1 MEKKA
6 SKRFIIDY
14 YCFGILNHL
23 LTLEDF
29 KSKNIETDKII
40 KINTKE
46 KGIDIIRQIKED
58 IVIFIIRPD
67 KDIFNVVLEIHLML
81 RALRPKGLTENIIFI
96 PRENY
101 DIIEYMTTNN
111 MILDFNIE
119 NLNIDLVPIDIDLL
133 SLERVDSIK
142 EIYIDKNLSCVSDLA
157 NAVVKLETCFGK
169 IKYKYIKGDL
179 AQTFCDTMEEK
190 EKENN
195 VKENEDEILGMIV
208 LDRSVDFITLMT
220 TNYTCEGL
228 IDENVGINL
237 GRIKVKESMLTEN
250 LNPNQPA
257 SNANNINNKKKIQ
270 DNKKIVHYGL
280 TTNINKFFCS
290 FRCMHYLDAL
300 KYIKATREYYQ
311 KLFSNKN
318 SSKLTTSEL
327 KDMTEELKYFMSNF
341 KNELVMNENLM
352 NFVIEPL
359 IDKEHLKYIEKE
371 QLLLSGEI
379 PDNLYNYYD
388 EILCEQKDL
397 ISLIKLMI
405 IESLTQNGIQG
416 YQKLKR
422 EILNIYGFQKI
433 FLFRDLEI
441 LGWLREKQI
450 LKNLKNIIDFTYSQ
464 IYEKL
469 QLVKEN
475 YQPLVVEDCSYVL
488 SGYCPISL
496 KIIEKAVYGEW
507 YTIID
512 VLRKM
517 PGATYCPENEKVIK
531 EPVKDRNIMFIIFVG
546 GVTYTEI
553 EAIRFL
559 NRKFNEEN
567 LKGKRKKTQFIIL
580 TTGILNSKK
589 ILHNLGKEVY
599 SPLNMKMFFEQ
610 IKKK

>member
-1 MEKKA
+1 MDKN
-6 SKRFIIDY
+6 STKRFFIDY
-14 YCFGILNHL
+14 YCYGILNHL

-29 KSKNIETDKII
+29 KSKNIERDKIT

-46 KGIDIIRQIKED
+46 KGLDIIRQITED
-58 IVIFIIRPD
+58 VIIFIIRPD
-67 KDIFNVVLEIHLML
+67 RELFNVVLEIHLML
-81 RALRPKGLTENIIFI
+81 RALRPKGLTEHLIFI

-111 MILDFNIE
+111 MIGDFNIE
-119 NLNIDLVPIDIDLL
+119 NLNIDLIPIDIDLL
-133 SLERVDSIK
+133 SLEKEDSIK

-195 VKENEDEILGMIV
+195 LKENEDEILGMIV

-228 IDENVGINL
+228 IDENIGINL
-237 GRIKVKESMLTEN
+237 GRIKVNESMLTEN
-250 LNPNQPA
+250 LNPTTTTNK
-257 SNANNINNKKKIQ
+257 INNVNSNNQQKE
-270 DNKKIVHYGL
+270 KIVQYGL
-280 TTNINKFFCS
+280 TTNINKFFCT
-290 FRCMHYLDAL
+290 FRCMHHLDAL
-300 KYIKATREYYQ
+300 KYIKTYREYYQ
-311 KLFSNKN
+311 KLFTNKN
-318 SSKLTTSEL
+318 SKLSATEL
-327 KDMTEELKYFMSNF
+327 KNMTEELQYFMNNI
-341 KNELVMNENLM
+341 KKDLIMNENLI

-371 QLLLSGEI
+371 QLLLAGDI
-379 PDNLYNYYD
+379 PDNLHNYYD

-433 FLFRDLEI
+433 FLFRDLEN
-441 LGWLREKQI
+441 LGWLKEKQL

-464 IYEKL
+464 INEKL
-469 QLVKEN
+469 ELIKEN
-475 YQPLVVEDCSYVL
+475 YQPLKIEDCSYVL
-488 SGYCPISL
+488 SGYCPISI
-496 KIIEKAVYGEW
+496 KIIEKAVNGEW
-507 YTIID
+507 NTIID

-517 PGATYCPENEKVIK
+517 PGFTSCPEDEKVIK
-531 EPVKDRNIMFIIFVG
+531 EPAKDRNIMFIIFIG

-589 ILHNLGKEVY
+589 ILQNLGKDVY
-599 SPLNMKMFFEQ
+599 SALNMKMFFEQ
-610 IKKK
+610 TKKK

>member
-1 MEKKA
+1 MDKNS
-6 SKRFIIDY
+6 SKRFFIDY
-14 YCFGILNHL
+14 YCYGILNHL

-29 KSKNIETDKII
+29 KSKNIERDKIT

-46 KGIDIIRQIKED
+46 KGLDIIRQITED
-58 IVIFIIRPD
+58 VIIFIIRPD
-67 KDIFNVVLEIHLML
+67 RELFNVVLEIHLML
-81 RALRPKGLTENIIFI
+81 RALRPKGLTEHLIFI

-111 MILDFNIE
+111 MIGDFNIE
-119 NLNIDLVPIDIDLL
+119 NLNIDLIPIDIDLL
-133 SLERVDSIK
+133 SLEKEDSIK

-195 VKENEDEILGMIV
+195 LKENEDEILGMIV
-208 LDRSVDFITLMT
+208 LERSVDFITLMT

-228 IDENVGINL
+228 IDENIGINL
-237 GRIKVKESMLTEN
+237 GRIKVNESMLTEN
-250 LNPNQPA
+250 LNPTTTKNK
-257 SNANNINNKKKIQ
+257 INNVINNNQQKE
-270 DNKKIVHYGL
+270 KIVQYGL
-280 TTNINKFFCS
+280 TTNINKFFCA

-300 KYIKATREYYQ
+300 KYIKTYREYYQ
-311 KLFSNKN
+311 KLFTNKN
-318 SSKLTTSEL
+318 SKLSATEL
-327 KDMTEELKYFMSNF
+327 KNMTEELQYFMNNI
-341 KNELVMNENLM
+341 KKDLIMNENLI

-371 QLLLSGEI
+371 QLLLAGDI
-379 PDNLYNYYD
+379 PDNLHNYYD

-433 FLFRDLEI
+433 FLFRDLEN
-441 LGWLREKQI
+441 LGWLKEKQL

-464 IYEKL
+464 INEKL
-469 QLVKEN
+469 ELIKEN
-475 YQPLVVEDCSYVL
+475 YQPLKIEDCSYVL
-488 SGYCPISL
+488 SGYCPISI
-496 KIIEKAVYGEW
+496 KIIEKAVNGEW
-507 YTIID
+507 NTIID

-517 PGATYCPENEKVIK
+517 PGFTSCPEDEKVIK
-531 EPVKDRNIMFIIFVG
+531 EPAKDRNIMFIIFIG

-589 ILHNLGKEVY
+589 ILQNLGKDVY
-599 SPLNMKMFFEQ
+599 SALNMKMFFEQ
-610 IKKK
+610 TKKK

>member
-1 MEKKA
+1 MDKNS
-6 SKRFIIDY
+6 SKRFFIDY
-14 YCFGILNHL
+14 YCYGILNHL

-29 KSKNIETDKII
+29 KSKNIERDKIT

-46 KGIDIIRQIKED
+46 KGLDIIRQITED
-58 IVIFIIRPD
+58 VIIFIIRPD
-67 KDIFNVVLEIHLML
+67 RELFNVVLEIHLML
-81 RALRPKGLTENIIFI
+81 RALRPKGLTEHLIFI

-111 MILDFNIE
+111 MIGDFNIE
-119 NLNIDLVPIDIDLL
+119 NLNIDLIPIDIDLL
-133 SLERVDSIK
+133 SLEKEDSIK

-195 VKENEDEILGMIV
+195 LKENEDEILGMIV

-228 IDENVGINL
+228 IDENIGINL
-237 GRIKVKESMLTEN
+237 GRIKVNESMLTEN
-250 LNPNQPA
+250 LNPTTTTNK
-257 SNANNINNKKKIQ
+257 INNVNNNNQQKE
-270 DNKKIVHYGL
+270 KIVQYGL
-280 TTNINKFFCS
+280 TTNINKFFCT

-300 KYIKATREYYQ
+300 KYIKTYREYYQ
-311 KLFSNKN
+311 KLFTNKN
-318 SSKLTTSEL
+318 SKLSATEL
-327 KDMTEELKYFMSNF
+327 KNMTEELQYFMNNI
-341 KNELVMNENLM
+341 KKDLIMNENLI

-371 QLLLSGEI
+371 QLLLAGDI
-379 PDNLYNYYD
+379 PDNLHNYYD

-433 FLFRDLEI
+433 FLFRDLEN
-441 LGWLREKQI
+441 LGWLKEKQL

-464 IYEKL
+464 INEKL
-469 QLVKEN
+469 ELIKEN
-475 YQPLVVEDCSYVL
+475 YQPLKIEDCSYVL
-488 SGYCPISL
+488 SGYCPISI
-496 KIIEKAVYGEW
+496 KIIEKAVNGEW
-507 YTIID
+507 NTIID

-517 PGATYCPENEKVIK
+517 PGFTSCPEDEKVIK
-531 EPVKDRNIMFIIFVG
+531 EPAKDRNIMFIIFIG

-589 ILHNLGKEVY
+589 ILQNLGKDVY
-599 SPLNMKMFFEQ
+599 SALNMKMFFEQ
-610 IKKK
+610 TKKK

>member
-1 MEKKA
+1 MDKNS
-6 SKRFIIDY
+6 SKRFFIDY
-14 YCFGILNHL
+14 YCYGILNHL

-29 KSKNIETDKII
+29 KSKNIERDKIT

-46 KGIDIIRQIKED
+46 KGLDIIRQITED
-58 IVIFIIRPD
+58 VIIFIIRPD
-67 KDIFNVVLEIHLML
+67 RELFNVVLEIHLML
-81 RALRPKGLTENIIFI
+81 RALRPKGLTEHLIFI

-111 MILDFNIE
+111 MIGDFNIE
-119 NLNIDLVPIDIDLL
+119 NLNIDLIPIDIDLL
-133 SLERVDSIK
+133 SLEKEDSIK

-195 VKENEDEILGMIV
+195 LKENEDEILGMIV

-228 IDENVGINL
+228 IDENIGINL
-237 GRIKVKESMLTEN
+237 GRIKVNESMLTEN
-250 LNPNQPA
+250 LNPTTTKNK
-257 SNANNINNKKKIQ
+257 INNVNNNNQQKE
-270 DNKKIVHYGL
+270 KIVQYGL
-280 TTNINKFFCS
+280 TTNINKFFCA

-300 KYIKATREYYQ
+300 KYIKTYREYYQ
-311 KLFSNKN
+311 KLFTNKN
-318 SSKLTTSEL
+318 SKLSATEL
-327 KDMTEELKYFMSNF
+327 KNMTEELQYFMNNI
-341 KNELVMNENLM
+341 KKDLIMNENLI

-371 QLLLSGEI
+371 QLLLAGDI
-379 PDNLYNYYD
+379 PDNLHNYYD

-433 FLFRDLEI
+433 FLFRDLEN
-441 LGWLREKQI
+441 LGWLKEKQL

-464 IYEKL
+464 INEKL
-469 QLVKEN
+469 ELIKEN
-475 YQPLVVEDCSYVL
+475 YQPLKIEDCSYVL
-488 SGYCPISL
+488 SGYCPISI
-496 KIIEKAVYGEW
+496 KIIEKAVNGEW
-507 YTIID
+507 NTIID

-517 PGATYCPENEKVIK
+517 PGFTSCPEDEKVIK
-531 EPVKDRNIMFIIFVG
+531 EPAKDRNIMFIIFIG

-589 ILHNLGKEVY
+589 ILQNLGKDVY
-599 SPLNMKMFFEQ
+599 SALNMKMFFEQ
-610 IKKK
+610 TKKK

>member
-1 MEKKA
+1 MDKN
-6 SKRFIIDY
+6 STKRFFIDY
-14 YCFGILNHL
+14 YCYGILNHL

-29 KSKNIETDKII
+29 KSKNIERDKIT

-46 KGIDIIRQIKED
+46 KGLDIIRQITED
-58 IVIFIIRPD
+58 VIIFIIRPD
-67 KDIFNVVLEIHLML
+67 RELFNVVLEIHLML
-81 RALRPKGLTENIIFI
+81 RALRPKGLTEHLIFI

-111 MILDFNIE
+111 MIGDFNIE
-119 NLNIDLVPIDIDLL
+119 NLNIDLIPIDIDLL
-133 SLERVDSIK
+133 SLEKEDSIK

-195 VKENEDEILGMIV
+195 LKENEDEILGMIV

-228 IDENVGINL
+228 IDENIGINL
-237 GRIKVKESMLTEN
+237 GRIKVNESMLTEN
-250 LNPNQPA
+250 LNPTTTTNK
-257 SNANNINNKKKIQ
+257 INNVNNNNQQKE
-270 DNKKIVHYGL
+270 KIVQYGL
-280 TTNINKFFCS
+280 TTNINKFFCT

-300 KYIKATREYYQ
+300 KYIKTYREYYQ
-311 KLFSNKN
+311 KLFTNKN
-318 SSKLTTSEL
+318 SKLSATEL
-327 KDMTEELKYFMSNF
+327 KNMTEELQYFMNNI
-341 KNELVMNENLM
+341 KKDLIMNENLI

-371 QLLLSGEI
+371 QLLLAGDI
-379 PDNLYNYYD
+379 PDNLHNYYD

-433 FLFRDLEI
+433 FLFRDLEN
-441 LGWLREKQI
+441 LGWLKEKQL

-464 IYEKL
+464 INEKL
-469 QLVKEN
+469 ELIKEN
-475 YQPLVVEDCSYVL
+475 YQPLKIEDCSYVL
-488 SGYCPISL
+488 SGYCPISI
-496 KIIEKAVYGEW
+496 KIIEKAVNGEW
-507 YTIID
+507 NTIID

-517 PGATYCPENEKVIK
+517 PGFTSCPEDEKVIK
-531 EPVKDRNIMFIIFVG
+531 EPAKDRNIMFIIFIG

-589 ILHNLGKEVY
+589 ILQNLGKDVY
-599 SPLNMKMFFEQ
+599 SALNMKMFFEQ
-610 IKKK
+610 TKKK

>member
-1 MEKKA
+1 MDKN
-6 SKRFIIDY
+6 STKRFFIDY
-14 YCFGILNHL
+14 YCYGILNHL

-29 KSKNIETDKII
+29 KSKNIERDKIT

-46 KGIDIIRQIKED
+46 KGLDIIRQITED
-58 IVIFIIRPD
+58 VIIFIIRPD
-67 KDIFNVVLEIHLML
+67 RELFNVVLEIHLML
-81 RALRPKGLTENIIFI
+81 RALRPKGLTEHLIFI

-111 MILDFNIE
+111 MIGDFNIE
-119 NLNIDLVPIDIDLL
+119 NLNIDLIPIDIDLL
-133 SLERVDSIK
+133 SLEKEDSIK

-195 VKENEDEILGMIV
+195 LKENEDEILGMIV

-228 IDENVGINL
+228 IDENIGINL
-237 GRIKVKESMLTEN
+237 GRIKVNESMLTEN
-250 LNPNQPA
+250 LNPTTTKNK
-257 SNANNINNKKKIQ
+257 INNVINNNQQKE
-270 DNKKIVHYGL
+270 KIVQYGL
-280 TTNINKFFCS
+280 TTNINKFFCT

-300 KYIKATREYYQ
+300 KYIKTYREYYQ
-311 KLFSNKN
+311 KLFTNKN
-318 SSKLTTSEL
+318 SKLSATEL
-327 KDMTEELKYFMSNF
+327 KNMTEELQYFMNNI
-341 KNELVMNENLM
+341 KKDLIMNENLI

-371 QLLLSGEI
+371 QLLLAGDI
-379 PDNLYNYYD
+379 PDNLHNYYD

-433 FLFRDLEI
+433 FLFRDLEN
-441 LGWLREKQI
+441 LGWLKEKQL

-464 IYEKL
+464 INEKL
-469 QLVKEN
+469 ELIKEN
-475 YQPLVVEDCSYVL
+475 YQPLKIEDCSYVL
-488 SGYCPISL
+488 SGYCPISI
-496 KIIEKAVYGEW
+496 KIIEKAVNGEW
-507 YTIID
+507 NTIID

-517 PGATYCPENEKVIK
+517 PGFTSCPEDEKVIK
-531 EPVKDRNIMFIIFVG
+531 EPSKDRNIMFIIFIG

-589 ILHNLGKEVY
+589 ILQNLGKDVY
-599 SPLNMKMFFEQ
+599 SALNMKMFFEQ
-610 IKKK
+610 TKKK

>member
-1 MEKKA
+1 MDKNS
-6 SKRFIIDY
+6 SKRFFIDY
-14 YCFGILNHL
+14 YCYGILNHL

-29 KSKNIETDKII
+29 KSKNIERDKIT

-46 KGIDIIRQIKED
+46 KGLDIIRQITED
-58 IVIFIIRPD
+58 VIIFIIRPD
-67 KDIFNVVLEIHLML
+67 RELFNVVLEIHLML
-81 RALRPKGLTENIIFI
+81 RALRPKGLTEHLIFI

-111 MILDFNIE
+111 MIGDFNIE
-119 NLNIDLVPIDIDLL
+119 NLNIDLIPIDIDLL
-133 SLERVDSIK
+133 SLEKEDSIK

-195 VKENEDEILGMIV
+195 LKENEDEILGMIV

-228 IDENVGINL
+228 IDENIGINL
-237 GRIKVKESMLTEN
+237 GRIKVNESMLTEN
-250 LNPNQPA
+250 LNPTTTTNK
-257 SNANNINNKKKIQ
+257 INNVNSNNQQKE
-270 DNKKIVHYGL
+270 KIVQYGL
-280 TTNINKFFCS
+280 TTNINKFFCA

-300 KYIKATREYYQ
+300 KYIKTYREYYQ
-311 KLFSNKN
+311 KLFTNKN
-318 SSKLTTSEL
+318 SKLSATEL
-327 KDMTEELKYFMSNF
+327 KNMTEELQYFMNNI
-341 KNELVMNENLM
+341 KKDLIMNENLI

-371 QLLLSGEI
+371 QLLLAGDI
-379 PDNLYNYYD
+379 PDNLHNYYD

-433 FLFRDLEI
+433 FLFRDLEN
-441 LGWLREKQI
+441 LGWLKEKQL

-464 IYEKL
+464 INEKL
-469 QLVKEN
+469 ELIKEN
-475 YQPLVVEDCSYVL
+475 YQPLKIEDCSYVL
-488 SGYCPISL
+488 SGYCPISI
-496 KIIEKAVYGEW
+496 KIIEKAVNGEW
-507 YTIID
+507 NTIID

-517 PGATYCPENEKVIK
+517 PGFTSCPEDEKVIK
-531 EPVKDRNIMFIIFVG
+531 EPAKDRNIMFIIFIG

-589 ILHNLGKEVY
+589 ILQNLGKDVY
-599 SPLNMKMFFEQ
+599 SALNMKMFFEQ
-610 IKKK
+610 TKKK

>member
-1 MEKKA
+1 MDKNS
-6 SKRFIIDY
+6 SKRFFIDY
-14 YCFGILNHL
+14 YCYGILNHL

-29 KSKNIETDKII
+29 KSKNIERDKIT

-46 KGIDIIRQIKED
+46 KGLDIIRQITED
-58 IVIFIIRPD
+58 VIIFIIRPD
-67 KDIFNVVLEIHLML
+67 RELFNVVLEIHLML
-81 RALRPKGLTENIIFI
+81 RALRPKGLTEHLIFI

-111 MILDFNIE
+111 MIGDFNIE
-119 NLNIDLVPIDIDLL
+119 NLNIDLIPIDIDLL
-133 SLERVDSIK
+133 SLEKEDSIK

-195 VKENEDEILGMIV
+195 LKENEDEILGMIV

-228 IDENVGINL
+228 IDENIGINL
-237 GRIKVKESMLTEN
+237 GRIKVNESMLTEN
-250 LNPNQPA
+250 LNPTTTTNK
-257 SNANNINNKKKIQ
+257 INNVNNNNQQKE
-270 DNKKIVHYGL
+270 KIVQYGL
-280 TTNINKFFCS
+280 TTNINKFFCT

-300 KYIKATREYYQ
+300 KYIKTYREYYQ
-311 KLFSNKN
+311 KLFTNKN
-318 SSKLTTSEL
+318 SKLSATEL
-327 KDMTEELKYFMSNF
+327 KNMTEELQYFMNNI
-341 KNELVMNENLM
+341 KKDLIMNENLI

-371 QLLLSGEI
+371 QLLLAGDI
-379 PDNLYNYYD
+379 PDNLHNYYD

-441 LGWLREKQI
+441 LGWLKEKQL

-464 IYEKL
+464 INEKL
-469 QLVKEN
+469 ELIKEN
-475 YQPLVVEDCSYVL
+475 YQPLKIEDCSYVL
-488 SGYCPISL
+488 SGYCPISI
-496 KIIEKAVYGEW
+496 KIIEKAVNGEW
-507 YTIID
+507 NTIID

-517 PGATYCPENEKVIK
+517 PGFTSCPEDEKVIK
-531 EPVKDRNIMFIIFVG
+531 EPAKDRNIMFIIFIG

-589 ILHNLGKEVY
+589 ILQNLGKDVY
-599 SPLNMKMFFEQ
+599 SALNMKMFFEQ
-610 IKKK
+610 TKKK

>member
-1 MEKKA
+1 MDKN
-6 SKRFIIDY
+6 STKRFFIDY
-14 YCFGILNHL
+14 YCYGILNHL

-29 KSKNIETDKII
+29 KSKNIERDKIT

-46 KGIDIIRQIKED
+46 KGLDIIRQITED
-58 IVIFIIRPD
+58 VIIFIIRPD
-67 KDIFNVVLEIHLML
+67 RELFNVVLEIHLML
-81 RALRPKGLTENIIFI
+81 RALRPKGLTEHLIFI

-111 MILDFNIE
+111 MIGDFNIE
-119 NLNIDLVPIDIDLL
+119 NLNIDLIPIDIDLL
-133 SLERVDSIK
+133 SLEKEDSIK

-195 VKENEDEILGMIV
+195 LKENEDEILGMIV

-228 IDENVGINL
+228 IDENIGINL
-237 GRIKVKESMLTEN
+237 GRIKVNESMLTEN
-250 LNPNQPA
+250 LNPTTTTNK
-257 SNANNINNKKKIQ
+257 INNVNNNNQQKE
-270 DNKKIVHYGL
+270 KIVQYGL
-280 TTNINKFFCS
+280 TTNINKFFCA

-300 KYIKATREYYQ
+300 KYIKTYREYYQ
-311 KLFSNKN
+311 KLFTNKN
-318 SSKLTTSEL
+318 SKLSATEL
-327 KDMTEELKYFMSNF
+327 KNMTEELQYFMNNI
-341 KNELVMNENLM
+341 KKDLIMNENLI

-371 QLLLSGEI
+371 QLLLAGDI
-379 PDNLYNYYD
+379 PDNLHNYYD

-433 FLFRDLEI
+433 FLFRDLEN
-441 LGWLREKQI
+441 LGWLKEKQL

-464 IYEKL
+464 INEKL
-469 QLVKEN
+469 ELIKEN
-475 YQPLVVEDCSYVL
+475 YQPLKIEDCSYVL
-488 SGYCPISL
+488 SGYCPISI
-496 KIIEKAVYGEW
+496 KIIEKAVNGEW
-507 YTIID
+507 NTIID

-517 PGATYCPENEKVIK
+517 PGFTSCPEDEKVIK
-531 EPVKDRNIMFIIFVG
+531 EPAKDRNIMFIIFIG

-589 ILHNLGKEVY
+589 ILQNLGKDVY
-599 SPLNMKMFFEQ
+599 SALNMKMFFEQ
-610 IKKK
+610 TKKK

>member
-1 MEKKA
+1 MDKNS
-6 SKRFIIDY
+6 SKRFFIDY
-14 YCFGILNHL
+14 YCYGILNHL

-29 KSKNIETDKII
+29 KSKNIERDKIT

-46 KGIDIIRQIKED
+46 KGLDIIRQITED
-58 IVIFIIRPD
+58 VIIFIIRPD
-67 KDIFNVVLEIHLML
+67 RELFNVVLEIHLML
-81 RALRPKGLTENIIFI
+81 RALRPKGLTEHLIFI

-111 MILDFNIE
+111 MIGDFNIE
-119 NLNIDLVPIDIDLL
+119 NLNIDLIPIDIDLL
-133 SLERVDSIK
+133 SLEKEDSIK

-195 VKENEDEILGMIV
+195 LKENEDEILGMIV

-228 IDENVGINL
+228 IDENIGINL
-237 GRIKVKESMLTEN
+237 GRIKVNESMLTEN
-250 LNPNQPA
+250 LNPTTTTNK
-257 SNANNINNKKKIQ
+257 INNVNNNNQQKE
-270 DNKKIVHYGL
+270 KIVQYGL
-280 TTNINKFFCS
+280 TTNINKFFCV

-300 KYIKATREYYQ
+300 KYIKTYREYYQ
-311 KLFSNKN
+311 KLFTNKN
-318 SSKLTTSEL
+318 SKLSATEL
-327 KDMTEELKYFMSNF
+327 KNMTEELQYFMNNI
-341 KNELVMNENLM
+341 KKDLIMNENLI

-371 QLLLSGEI
+371 QLLLAGDI
-379 PDNLYNYYD
+379 PDNLHNYYD

-433 FLFRDLEI
+433 FLFRDLEN
-441 LGWLREKQI
+441 LGWLKEKQL

-464 IYEKL
+464 INEKL
-469 QLVKEN
+469 ELIKEN
-475 YQPLVVEDCSYVL
+475 YQPLKIEDCSYVL
-488 SGYCPISL
+488 SGYCPISI
-496 KIIEKAVYGEW
+496 KMIEKAVNGEW
-507 YTIID
+507 NTIID

-517 PGATYCPENEKVIK
+517 PGFTSCPEDEKVIK
-531 EPVKDRNIMFIIFVG
+531 EPVKDRNIMFIIFIG

-589 ILHNLGKEVY
+589 ILQNLGKDVY
-599 SPLNMKMFFEQ
+599 SALNMKMFFEQ
-610 IKKK
+610 TKKK

>member
-1 MEKKA
+1 MDKNS
-6 SKRFIIDY
+6 SKRFFIDY
-14 YCFGILNHL
+14 YCYGILNHL

-29 KSKNIETDKII
+29 KSKNIERDKIT

-46 KGIDIIRQIKED
+46 KGLDIIRQITED
-58 IVIFIIRPD
+58 VIIFIIRPD
-67 KDIFNVVLEIHLML
+67 RELFNVVLEIHLML
-81 RALRPKGLTENIIFI
+81 RALRPKGLTEHLIFI

-111 MILDFNIE
+111 MIGDFNIE
-119 NLNIDLVPIDIDLL
+119 NLNIDLIPIDIDLL
-133 SLERVDSIK
+133 SLEKEDSIK

-195 VKENEDEILGMIV
+195 LKENEDEILGMIV

-228 IDENVGINL
+228 IDENIGINL
-237 GRIKVKESMLTEN
+237 GRIKVNESMLTEN
-250 LNPNQPA
+250 LNPTTTKNK
-257 SNANNINNKKKIQ
+257 INNVINNNQQKE
-270 DNKKIVHYGL
+270 KIVQYGL
-280 TTNINKFFCS
+280 TTNINKFFCA

-300 KYIKATREYYQ
+300 KYIKTYREYYQ
-311 KLFSNKN
+311 KLFANKN
-318 SSKLTTSEL
+318 SKLSATEL
-327 KDMTEELKYFMSNF
+327 KNMTEELQYFMNNI
-341 KNELVMNENLM
+341 KKDLIMNENLI

-371 QLLLSGEI
+371 QLLLAGDI
-379 PDNLYNYYD
+379 PDNLHNYYD

-433 FLFRDLEI
+433 FLFRDLEN
-441 LGWLREKQI
+441 LGWLKEKQL

-464 IYEKL
+464 INEKL
-469 QLVKEN
+469 ELIKEN
-475 YQPLVVEDCSYVL
+475 YQPLKIEDCSYVL
-488 SGYCPISL
+488 SGYCPISI
-496 KIIEKAVYGEW
+496 KIIEKAVNGEW
-507 YTIID
+507 NTIID

-517 PGATYCPENEKVIK
+517 PGFTSCPEDEKVIK
-531 EPVKDRNIMFIIFVG
+531 EPVKDRNIMFIIFIG

-589 ILHNLGKEVY
+589 ILQNLGKDVY
-599 SPLNMKMFFEQ
+599 SALNMKMFFEQ
-610 IKKK
+610 TKKK

>member
-1 MEKKA
+1 MDKN
-6 SKRFIIDY
+6 STKRFFIDY
-14 YCFGILNHL
+14 YCYGILNHL

-29 KSKNIETDKII
+29 KSKNIERDKIT

-46 KGIDIIRQIKED
+46 KGLDIIRQITED
-58 IVIFIIRPD
+58 VIIFIIRPD
-67 KDIFNVVLEIHLML
+67 RELFNVVLEIHLML
-81 RALRPKGLTENIIFI
+81 RALRPKGLTEHLIFI

-111 MILDFNIE
+111 MIGDFNIE
-119 NLNIDLVPIDIDLL
+119 NLNIDLIPIDIDLL
-133 SLERVDSIK
+133 SLEKEDSIK

-195 VKENEDEILGMIV
+195 LKENEDEILGMIV

-228 IDENVGINL
+228 IDENIGINL
-237 GRIKVKESMLTEN
+237 GRIKVNESMLTEN
-250 LNPNQPA
+250 LNPTTTTNK
-257 SNANNINNKKKIQ
+257 INNVNSNNQQKE
-270 DNKKIVHYGL
+270 KIVQYGL
-280 TTNINKFFCS
+280 TTNINKFFCT
-290 FRCMHYLDAL
+290 FRCMHNLDAL
-300 KYIKATREYYQ
+300 KYIKTFREYYQ
-311 KLFSNKN
+311 KLFTNKN
-318 SSKLTTSEL
+318 SKLSATEL
-327 KDMTEELKYFMSNF
+327 KNMTEELQYFMNNI
-341 KNELVMNENLM
+341 KKDLIMNENLI

-371 QLLLSGEI
+371 QLLLAGDI
-379 PDNLYNYYD
+379 PDNLHNYYD

-433 FLFRDLEI
+433 FLFRDLEN
-441 LGWLREKQI
+441 LGWLKEKQL

-464 IYEKL
+464 INEKL
-469 QLVKEN
+469 ELIKEN
-475 YQPLVVEDCSYVL
+475 YQPLKIEDCSYVL
-488 SGYCPISL
+488 SGYCPISI
-496 KIIEKAVYGEW
+496 KIIEKAVNGEW
-507 YTIID
+507 NTIID

-517 PGATYCPENEKVIK
+517 PGFTSCPEDEKVIK
-531 EPVKDRNIMFIIFVG
+531 EPAKDRNIMFIIFIG

-589 ILHNLGKEVY
+589 ILQNLGKDVY
-599 SPLNMKMFFEQ
+599 SALNMKMFFEQ
-610 IKKK
+610 KKKK

>member
-1 MEKKA
+1 MDKNS
-6 SKRFIIDY
+6 SKRFFIDY
-14 YCFGILNHL
+14 YCYGILNHL

-29 KSKNIETDKII
+29 KSKNIERDKIT

-46 KGIDIIRQIKED
+46 KGLDIIRQITED
-58 IVIFIIRPD
+58 VIIFIIRPD
-67 KDIFNVVLEIHLML
+67 RELFNVVLEIHLML
-81 RALRPKGLTENIIFI
+81 RALRPKGLTEHLIFI

-111 MILDFNIE
+111 MIGDFNIE
-119 NLNIDLVPIDIDLL
+119 NLNIDLIPIDIDLL
-133 SLERVDSIK
+133 SLEKEDSIK

-195 VKENEDEILGMIV
+195 LKENEDEILGMIV

-228 IDENVGINL
+228 IDENIGINL
-237 GRIKVKESMLTEN
+237 GRIKVNESMLTEN
-250 LNPNQPA
+250 LNPTTTKNK
-257 SNANNINNKKKIQ
+257 INNVINNNQQKE
-270 DNKKIVHYGL
+270 KIVQYGL
-280 TTNINKFFCS
+280 TTNINKFFCA

-300 KYIKATREYYQ
+300 KYIKTYREYYQ
-311 KLFSNKN
+311 KLFTNKN
-318 SSKLTTSEL
+318 SKLSATEL
-327 KDMTEELKYFMSNF
+327 KNMTEELQYFMNNI
-341 KNELVMNENLM
+341 KKDLIMNENLI

-371 QLLLSGEI
+371 QLLLAGDI
-379 PDNLYNYYD
+379 PDNLHNYYD

-433 FLFRDLEI
+433 FLFRDLEH
-441 LGWLREKQI
+441 LGWLKEKQL

-464 IYEKL
+464 INEKL
-469 QLVKEN
+469 ELIKEN
-475 YQPLVVEDCSYVL
+475 YQPLKIEDCSYVL
-488 SGYCPISL
+488 SGYCPISI
-496 KIIEKAVYGEW
+496 KIIEKAVNGEW
-507 YTIID
+507 NTIID

-517 PGATYCPENEKVIK
+517 PGFTSCPEDEKVIK
-531 EPVKDRNIMFIIFVG
+531 EPAKDRNIMFIIFIG

-589 ILHNLGKEVY
+589 ILQNLGKDVY
-599 SPLNMKMFFEQ
+599 SALNMKMFFEQ
-610 IKKK
+610 TKKK